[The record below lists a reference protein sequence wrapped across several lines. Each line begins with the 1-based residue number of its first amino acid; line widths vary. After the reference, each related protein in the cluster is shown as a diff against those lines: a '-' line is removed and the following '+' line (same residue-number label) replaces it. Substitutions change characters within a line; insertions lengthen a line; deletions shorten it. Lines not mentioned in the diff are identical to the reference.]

1 MKNIVDS
8 TVLHGTM
15 QSLQCSRVARLKVLK
30 KHVISIT
37 ENAGKYTTI
46 IISKKTNLY
55 EVKDIN
61 VNITTIIDF
70 SFLFSS
76 STPRA
81 LRLLVKNAIKNTQ
94 GMSSEQVVQIFLF

>member
-1 MKNIVDS
+1 M
-8 TVLHGTM
+8 
-15 QSLQCSRVARLKVLK
+15 
-30 KHVISIT
+30 ISIT

-46 IISKKTNLY
+46 IISKKKNLY

-70 SFLFSS
+70 SFLSSS